1 MAVNIQRLD
10 SEKDLGLLIRGD
22 AIERRDTT
30 SPCKEPETGAYH
42 RINRVGHFEFL
53 FPAFMRDE
61 YIIMERVR
69 KSLIQVVDGRLVYDG
84 DRCAIES
91 FSQSHPDY
99 EDLNKTLKMA
109 GLR

>member
-1 MAVNIQRLD
+1 MKANVQRLE
-10 SEKDLGLLIRGD
+10 SREDLDLLVRGD
-22 AIERRDTT
+22 AIERKDTAFPSRD
-30 SPCKEPETGAYH
+30 SEPGAYH

-53 FPAFMRDE
+53 FPAFIRDG

-69 KSLIQVVDGRLVYDG
+69 RSLIQVVDGRLVYDG

-91 FSQSHPDY
+91 FSQSHPEY
-99 EDLNKTLKMA
+99 EELNKTIKMA